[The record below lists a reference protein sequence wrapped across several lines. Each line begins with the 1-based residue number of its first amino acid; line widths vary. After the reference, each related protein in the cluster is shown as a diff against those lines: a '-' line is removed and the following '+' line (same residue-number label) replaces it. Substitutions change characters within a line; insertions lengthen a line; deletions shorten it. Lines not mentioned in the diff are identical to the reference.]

1 MEAKELL
8 NNPKFV
14 ALWVGIWGALM
25 LAVIN
30 IYEKISLLSQLGS

>member
-14 ALWVGIWGALM
+14 ALWVGIWGALL